1 MKAFLCMPLSP
12 YYGLGTA
19 WINKVMNIWSYN
31 DFLTILKCC
40 QVLWVAMQSFV
51 NKIIQLIYCRHL
63 KKVIKAKYDNP
74 WRKKWQPSPALL
86 PGKSHGQRSLVG
98 CSPWGH
104 KELDTTKRLHFQS
117 FHFSLSFSFSII
129 FTFHFHALEKEM
141 ATHSSILVWRIP
153 GTEAWWTAVYGVT
166 QSHTWLKLV
175 SSSSMEIHDIL
186 ATNLAEALWSK
197 SYQ

>member
-1 MKAFLCMPLSP
+1 MPLSP

-74 WRKKWQPSPALL
+74 WRRKWQPSPALL
-86 PGKSHGQRSLVG
+86 PGKSHWQRSLVG

-104 KELDTTKRLHFQS
+104 KESDTTKRLHFQS
-117 FHFSLSFSFSII
+117 FHFSLSFSFSL
-129 FTFHFHALEKEM
+129 FTFM
-141 ATHSSILVWRIP
+141 RWRRKWQPIP
-153 GTEAWWTAVYGVT
+153 VFLSGESQG
-166 QSHTWLKLV
+166 QGPGRLPSMGSHRV
-175 SSSSMEIHDIL
+175 IHD
-186 ATNLAEALWSK
+186 WS
-197 SYQ
+197 